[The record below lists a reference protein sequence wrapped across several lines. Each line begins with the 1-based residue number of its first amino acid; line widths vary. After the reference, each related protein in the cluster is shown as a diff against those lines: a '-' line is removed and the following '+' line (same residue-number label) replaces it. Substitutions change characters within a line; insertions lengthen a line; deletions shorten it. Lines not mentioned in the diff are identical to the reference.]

1 MFVSASSSLGWN
13 ETLQKKVDQ
22 RCFPRSVLSDEA
34 DLGWEWFRICLMC
47 GDSNLGVHLDAQV
60 HFVQDWFVSVGI
72 SETHLIVKMSIEEMS
87 ERFGGNLIQAQDW
100 PLQEITLSKAELN
113 LNIIGQYNF
122 CINQHCQCVQQ
133 NLPDLF
139 P

>member
-22 RCFPRSVLSDEA
+22 GCFPRSVLSDEA
-34 DLGWEWFRICLMC
+34 DLGWEWFGICLIC

-87 ERFGGNLIQAQDW
+87 E
-100 PLQEITLSKAELN
+100 
-113 LNIIGQYNF
+113 
-122 CINQHCQCVQQ
+122 
-133 NLPDLF
+133 
-139 P
+139 